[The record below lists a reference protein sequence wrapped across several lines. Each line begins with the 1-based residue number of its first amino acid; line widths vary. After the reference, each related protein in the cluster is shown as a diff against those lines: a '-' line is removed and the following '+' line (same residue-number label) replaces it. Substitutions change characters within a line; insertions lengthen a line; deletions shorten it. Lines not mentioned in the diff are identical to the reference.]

1 MSTEVS
7 QVGSKTRGGLQSVLA
22 FGLVIGILG
31 GGITAC
37 QQAAVPPVDRPS
49 GPETA
54 AQSAYHPNENGPA
67 IPEVEELIP
76 RTRFAQIAKAVAP
89 VVVHL
94 KTVQAL
100 REEASLFHRRE
111 YETFIK
117 RFVKG
122 LFGLSKEPVV
132 KQDGVGSGF
141 IVDPAGYVLTN
152 YHVVKHADE
161 IRAVL
166 SDEREMRAHV
176 VGQDARADLALLRLE
191 GEGPFPSAVLGDS
204 DRLESGEWA
213 MAAGSPLGLAQTF
226 TVGVISATGR
236 SRLGITA
243 RENFIQTD
251 ASINYGNSGGP
262 LLNINAEVVGINT
275 AIMPA
280 GHGIGFAIPVNMAR
294 DFIERVLRERPIQTA
309 WLGMEAVVSMPAG
322 VERNGVVL
330 RVVQWRS
337 PAWRSGLR
345 TADRILRVDDTEV
358 NDAAQLRQLIVEGGT
373 GVEREL
379 TIERGGRIKEIRVR
393 PEERPARIFP

>member
-1 MSTEVS
+1 MPA
-7 QVGSKTRGGLQSVLA
+7 GSMDRSLHLTALYCG
-22 FGLVIGILG
+22 IILG
-31 GGITAC
+31 VVSGGVAAC
-37 QQAAVPPVDRPS
+37 TQASGPPGDRPP
-49 GPETA
+49 GPEA
-54 AQSAYHPNENGPA
+54 AATSAYRPNEGGPA
-67 IPEVEELIP
+67 IPTVEELIP
-76 RTRFAQIAKAVAP
+76 RTRFAQIAKAASP
-89 VVVHL
+89 VVVQL

-100 REEASLFHRRE
+100 REETSSFHRKPNG
-111 YETFIK
+111 TFLE

-122 LFGLSKEPVV
+122 LFGLSREPVV

-152 YHVVKHADE
+152 FHVVKHADV

-166 SDEREMRAHV
+166 SDDREMRAHV

-191 GEGPFPSAVLGDS
+191 GEGPYPTAVLGDS

-213 MAAGSPLGLAQTF
+213 MAAGSPLGLAQSF

-236 SRLGITA
+236 SRLGITS

-275 AIMPA
+275 AIMPS
-280 GHGIGFAIPVNMAR
+280 GHGIGFAIPINMAR
-294 DFIERVLRERPIQTA
+294 KFIETVLRGRPIQTP
-309 WLGMEAVVSMPAG
+309 WVGMEAIVPMPGGADG
-322 VERNGVVL
+322 DGVVL
-330 RVVQWRS
+330 RSVQWHS

-345 TADRILRVDDTEV
+345 AADRILRVDDAEV
-358 NDAAQLRQLIVEGGT
+358 SDAAQLRRLIVEGGT

-379 TIERGGRIKEIRVR
+379 TVERDGRLEEIRVR

>member
-1 MSTEVS
+1 MNREFP
-7 QVGSKTRGGLQSVLA
+7 QVGSRGLSPLRSA
-22 FGLVIGILG
+22 LSFGIVVGIISG
-31 GGITAC
+31 GATAC
-37 QQAAVPPVDRPS
+37 RPSGGPPRDRPS
-49 GPETA
+49 GPEA
-54 AQSAYHPNENGPA
+54 AATSAYRPNEGGPT
-67 IPEVEELIP
+67 IPAVEEIIP
-76 RTRFAQIAKAVAP
+76 RTRFALIAKTVTPA
-89 VVVHL
+89 VVHL
-94 KTVQAL
+94 KTVQEV
-100 REEASLFHRRE
+100 REEASMFHRRPN
-111 YETFIK
+111 ETFLK

-122 LFGLSKEPVV
+122 LFGLSKKPVV

-176 VGQDARADLALLRLE
+176 VGQDSRTDLALLRLE

-204 DRLESGEWA
+204 SHLESGEWA
-213 MAAGSPLGLAQTF
+213 MAAGSPLGLSQTF

-236 SRLGITA
+236 SRLGITS

-275 AIMPA
+275 AIMPT
-280 GHGIGFAIPVNMAR
+280 GHGIGFAIPINMAR
-294 DFIERVLRERPIQTA
+294 DFIETVLRDRPIQTA
-309 WLGMEAVVSMPAG
+309 WLGMEAIVPLPG
-322 VERNGVVL
+322 GTDRDGVVL
-330 RVVQWRS
+330 QSVQWRS

-345 TADRILRVDDTEV
+345 AADRILRVDDTEV
-358 NDAAQLRQLIVEGGT
+358 SDAAQLRRLIVEGGT

-379 TIERGGRIKEIRVR
+379 TVERGGRIEEIRVR
-393 PEERPARIFP
+393 PEEWPARIFP

>member
-1 MSTEVS
+1 MMFF
-7 QVGSKTRGGLQSVLA
+7 
-22 FGLVIGILG
+22 FGLVVVLSG
-31 GGITAC
+31 GVTAC
-37 QQAAVPPVDRPS
+37 QQAAGPPGDRAS
-49 GPETA
+49 GPEA
-54 AQSAYHPNENGPA
+54 AAKSAYRPNEVGPT
-67 IPEVEELIP
+67 IPAVEALIP
-76 RTRFAQIAKAVAP
+76 RTRFAQIAKAVTP
-89 VVVHL
+89 VVIHL

-100 REEASLFHRRE
+100 REEASLFHRKPDE
-111 YETFIK
+111 AFLK

-166 SDEREMRAHV
+166 SDDREMRAHV
-176 VGQDARADLALLRLE
+176 VGQDSRADLALLRLE

-236 SRLGITA
+236 SRLGITS

-280 GHGIGFAIPVNMAR
+280 GHGIGFAIPINMAR
-294 DFIERVLRERPIQTA
+294 DFIETVLRDRPIQTA
-309 WLGMEAVVSMPAG
+309 WLGMEAIVPMPGGADR
-322 VERNGVVL
+322 EGVVL
-330 RVVQWRS
+330 RSVQWRS

-345 TADRILRVDDTEV
+345 AEDRILRVDDTEV
-358 NDAAQLRQLIVEGGT
+358 SGAAQLRRLIVEGGT

-379 TIERGGRIKEIRVR
+379 TVERGGRVKEIRVR
-393 PEERPARIFP
+393 PEEWPARIFP